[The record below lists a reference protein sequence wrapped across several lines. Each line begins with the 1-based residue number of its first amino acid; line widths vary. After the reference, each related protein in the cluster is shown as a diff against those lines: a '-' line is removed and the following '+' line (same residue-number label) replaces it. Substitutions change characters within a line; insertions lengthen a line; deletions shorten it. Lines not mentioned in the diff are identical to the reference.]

1 MPGNARML
9 TTMLQRGLRHFA
21 FEYGVLRN
29 PYVRFCHPSG
39 REYADY
45 LRKWGGLQAMGD
57 DCEIN
62 HGVVFTDPA
71 YVSIGNNV
79 VLADCTLIGHDGSI
93 AMLNRAYGV
102 KLDAVGKIVIHDDVF
117 IGHGVI
123 VLPGV
128 SIGPNAIVAAGAVV
142 SRDVAEGDI
151 AGGVPARPISRVADR
166 VRHLQQ
172 ETEHLPWA
180 DVIRNRD
187 GAFDAALE
195 PELLRQRVLHFFPRH

>member
-1 MPGNARML
+1 ML
-9 TTMLQRGLRHFA
+9 TTMLQRALRHFA
-21 FEYGVLRN
+21 FEHGVLRSLYIRLCR
-29 PYVRFCHPSG
+29 PTG
-39 REYADY
+39 RDYADY
-45 LRKWGGLQAMGD
+45 LRKQGGLHAVGS

-62 HGVVFTDPA
+62 SGVVITDPA

-102 KLDAVGKIVIHDDVF
+102 KLDAVGKIVIHDNVF

-142 SRDVAEGDI
+142 SRDVAAGDI
-151 AGGVPARPISRVADR
+151 VGGVPARPISKVADR
-166 VRHLQQ
+166 VRRLQH
-172 ETEHLPWA
+172 ETDHLPWA
-180 DVIRNRD
+180 EVIRSRD

-195 PELLRQRVLHFFPRH
+195 PELLRQRVLHFFPRR

>member
-1 MPGNARML
+1 ML
-9 TTMLQRGLRHFA
+9 TTLLQRALRHLA
-21 FEYGVLRN
+21 LEHGALRSL
-29 PYVRFCHPSG
+29 YVRFCRPTG
-39 REYADY
+39 RDYADY
-45 LRKWGGLQAMGD
+45 LRKWGGLQAMGS

-71 YVSIGNNV
+71 YVSIGSNV

-93 AMLNRAYGV
+93 AMLNRAYRV
-102 KLDAVGKIVIHDDVF
+102 KLDAVGKIVIHDNVF

-142 SRDVAEGDI
+142 SRDVAAGDI
-151 AGGVPARPISRVADR
+151 VGGVPARPISTVAER
-166 VRHLQQ
+166 VRRLQQ

-180 DVIRNRD
+180 QVIRNRD

-195 PELLRQRVLHFFPRH
+195 PELLRQRVLHFFPKR

>member
-1 MPGNARML
+1 ML
-9 TTMLQRGLRHFA
+9 SAVFKRSLRHIA
-21 FEYGVLRN
+21 FKHGVLRSL
-29 PYVRFCHPSG
+29 YIRLCHPAG

-45 LRKWGGLQAMGD
+45 LRKWGGLQAVGK
-57 DCEIN
+57 DCDIN

-71 YVSIGNNV
+71 YVSIGSNV

-102 KLDAVGKIVIHDDVF
+102 KLDAVGRIVIHDNVF

-142 SRDVAEGDI
+142 TRDVAEGDI

-166 VRHLQQ
+166 VRRLQQ
-172 ETEHLPWA
+172 ETEQLPWA
-180 DVIRNRD
+180 KEIRNRD

-195 PELLRQRVLHFFPRH
+195 PELLRQRVLHFFPKQ

>member
-1 MPGNARML
+1 ML
-9 TTMLQRGLRHFA
+9 NTMLQRTLRHYA
-21 FEYGVLRN
+21 FKHGALRGL
-29 PYVRFCHPSG
+29 YLRFCRPAG

-45 LRKWGGLQAMGD
+45 LRARGGLQAMGR

-62 HGVVFTDPA
+62 HSVVITDPA
-71 YVSIGNNV
+71 YVSIGSNV

-102 KLDAVGKIVIHDDVF
+102 KLDAVGKIVIHDNVF

-142 SRDVAEGDI
+142 TRDVAPGDI
-151 AGGVPARPISRVADR
+151 VGGVPARPISKVADR
-166 VRHLQQ
+166 VRRLQN
-172 ETEHLPWA
+172 ETEGLPWA
-180 DVIRNRD
+180 EVIRNRD
-187 GAFDAALE
+187 GAFDADLE
-195 PELLRQRVLHFFPRH
+195 PALVKQRVLHFFPNR

>member
-1 MPGNARML
+1 MIRAMLKRML
-9 TTMLQRGLRHFA
+9 THIAQ
-21 FEYGVLRN
+21 EYGALRN
-29 PYVRFCHPSG
+29 SYLRFCHPNGS
-39 REYADY
+39 EYADY
-45 LRKWGGLQAMGD
+45 LRKWGGLQAIGS

-62 HGVVFTDPA
+62 HSVVITDPA
-71 YVSIGNNV
+71 FVSIGSNV

-102 KLDAVGKIVIHDDVF
+102 KLDAVGKIVIHDNVF

-142 SRDVAEGDI
+142 TRDVAAGDI
-151 AGGVPARPISRVADR
+151 AGGVPARPISTVADR
-166 VRHLQQ
+166 VHRLQE
-172 ETEHLPWA
+172 ETEQLPW
-180 DVIRNRD
+180 VKEIRNRD

-195 PELLRQRVLHFFPRH
+195 PELLRQRVLHFFPKQ